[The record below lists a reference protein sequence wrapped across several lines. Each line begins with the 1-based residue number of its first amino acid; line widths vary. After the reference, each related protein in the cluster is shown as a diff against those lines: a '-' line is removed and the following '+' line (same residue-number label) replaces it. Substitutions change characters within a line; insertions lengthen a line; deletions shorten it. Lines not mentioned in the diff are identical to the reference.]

1 MHSNP
6 SSSFSTRSLLATA
19 AIVGLSA
26 SSVVSAAPAANG
38 NGTTFGTVTSGSNKC
53 VVGDPNE
60 YISAR
65 DVDWVWDNRIG
76 PNVKPSA
83 TSWSVL
89 DNKNWI
95 MDHIVKNEGSLNY
108 CVRWDSKSKLSK
120 TDAAKFEAMLTRQF
134 KAWNKWLVG
143 YNCWPYEEIKVNI
156 VGFAVRDASL
166 LDWNDDSLGKIYEG
180 DLDGDG
186 VPKCP
191 QSCYRFYDVGING
204 WSDTSGCTT
213 EPFDLSLWPKD
224 GLDGGMGYD
233 WGQEINQENMM
244 QTLDN
249 EELHII
255 SHEIGHGFGLPDF
268 YEKSEIPSD
277 DFPACIMEA
286 GRSMTVTP
294 GDGWML
300 RRILEHLK
308 PRYNF

>member
-1 MHSNP
+1 MHSNS
-6 SSSFSTRSLLATA
+6 SSSFSARSLLATA

-38 NGTTFGTVTSGSNKC
+38 TTFGTVTSGNNKC
-53 VVGDPNE
+53 VVGDPSE
-60 YISAR
+60 YISTR
-65 DVDWVWDNRIG
+65 DVDWIWDNRIG

-95 MDHIVKNEGSLNY
+95 MDHIVKNQGSLNY
-108 CVRWDSKSKLSK
+108 L
-120 TDAAKFEAMLTRQF
+120 
-134 KAWNKWLVG
+134 
-143 YNCWPYEEIKVNI
+143 
-156 VGFAVRDASL
+156 RDASL

>member
-1 MHSNP
+1 MHPNS
-6 SSSFSTRSLLATA
+6 SSSFSTRSLLATV

-26 SSVVSAAPAANG
+26 SSVVSAAPAANA
-38 NGTTFGTVTSGSNKC
+38 TTPFGTATSGNNKC
-53 VVGDPNE
+53 VVGNPSE
-60 YISAR
+60 YISLH
-65 DVDWVWDNRIG
+65 DLEWIWDNRIG
-76 PNVKPSA
+76 PNAKQSNSNWNVM
-83 TSWSVL
+83 

-95 MDHIVKNEGSLNY
+95 MDHIVKNQGSLNY
-108 CVRWDSKSKLSK
+108 CVRWDSTKKLSK
-120 TDAAKFEAMLTRQF
+120 SDAAKFEAMLARQF

-143 YNCWPYEEIKVNI
+143 YDCWPHEEIKVNI

-166 LDWNDDSLGKIYEG
+166 LDWNDESLGKIYEG
-180 DLDGDG
+180 DLDADG

-191 QSCYRFYDVGING
+191 QSCYRFYDAGISG
-204 WSDTSGCTT
+204 WSDTSACTT

-224 GLDGGMGYD
+224 GLDGGMGDD
-233 WGQEINQENMM
+233 WGQEINLENMM

-268 YEKSEIPSD
+268 YEKSDIPST

-286 GRSMTVTP
+286 GRSMTVTA

-300 RRILEHLK
+300 RRVLEHLK
-308 PRYNF
+308 SRYNF